1 LEGHPLGL
9 KSKASYASGN
19 FGTSLLYNAFALFAL
34 TFYVDKKYIGLDGVL
49 YGIAITV
56 YGLWSVVNNP
66 LFGIIS
72 DRTRTRWGR
81 RRPYIGMGSIFLL
94 IFYFL
99 VWTPPVEGTL
109 ADPFNIPVFIYFLVV
124 ICAFSGFYA
133 LVSVP
138 YVSLFPE
145 LYENPRDRAQVQLF
159 RQLFAAIGL
168 ILAFAMPMLIESL
181 SPSFGVFNAYKY
193 LGLVFGVAGCIPYII
208 SVAGNRERKEFS
220 LDANPPLG
228 QNLKTSL
235 RNRAF
240 LLFAVAGLMINYA
253 FLWLEGMLQFFTTN
267 FIGISGGEVTILLGV
282 MFITAMP
289 FLPIWGR
296 CYRRFGTRKSFIV
309 TMAIFALSLQ
319 PLLFVSSFIMTIP
332 VMLLAGVGLS
342 GYMMLPEIMI
352 GEIADEDEVKSKVR
366 REGIY
371 YGMNGFLGRFSF
383 VLTGLTTALIFGLTG
398 YQGGAP
404 PTPEVNLMFRLSMTM
419 IPLIA
424 MVLALLALK
433 YYPLHG
439 ERLETVRKEIEKI
452 HKDKA
457 KRLKSA

>member
-1 LEGHPLGL
+1 LR
-9 KSKASYASGN
+9 SKISYASGN

-34 TFYVDKKYIGLDGVL
+34 TYYVDKKYIGLDGVL
-49 YGIAITV
+49 YGLAITV

-81 RRPYIGMGSIFLL
+81 RRPYIGIGSIFLL
-94 IFYFL
+94 VFYFL

-109 ADPFNIPVFIYFLVV
+109 INPFSIPVFIYFLIV

-133 LVSVP
+133 IVSVP

-145 LYENPRDRAQVQLF
+145 LYENTRDRAQVQLF

-168 ILAFAMPMLIESL
+168 ILAFSMPLLIDSL
-181 SPSFGVFNAYKY
+181 SPSFGVFNAYRY
-193 LGLVFGVAGCIPYII
+193 LGLVFGVVGCIPYII
-208 SVAGNRERKEFS
+208 SVARNRERKEFS
-220 LDANPPLG
+220 MDANPSLG
-228 QNLKTSL
+228 QTLKTSI

-267 FIGISGGEVTILLGV
+267 FIGISGEQVTILLAL

-296 CYRRFGTRKSFIV
+296 CYKRYGTRNSFIV
-309 TMAIFALSLQ
+309 TMTIFALSLQ
-319 PLLFVSSFIMTIP
+319 PLFFVSSFIATVPI
-332 VMLLAGVGLS
+332 MLLAGIGLS

-352 GEIADEDEVKSKVR
+352 GEIADEDETRTKVR

-371 YGMNGFLGRFSF
+371 YGMNGFIGRFSF
-383 VLTGLTTALIFGLTG
+383 VLTGLTTTLVFGLTG

-404 PTPEVNLMFRLSMTM
+404 PTPEINLMFRLFMTM

-424 MVLALLALK
+424 MVLALIALK

-439 ERLETVRKEIEKI
+439 DRLEDVRKEINRI

-457 KRLKSA
+457 KRLKPA